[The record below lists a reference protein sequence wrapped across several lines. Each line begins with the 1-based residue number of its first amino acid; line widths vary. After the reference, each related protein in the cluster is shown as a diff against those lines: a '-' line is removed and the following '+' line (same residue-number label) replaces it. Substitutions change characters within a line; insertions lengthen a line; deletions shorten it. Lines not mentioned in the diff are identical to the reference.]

1 MKVKR
6 EDPVNLSV
14 CETCAERGRPN
25 EPVYRLG
32 VCRFC
37 YLGLPHPKATS
48 EQLTRERMGAYS
60 RQRLGLLPARETHP
74 RLMLTL
80 ASGRIKKGNTNI
92 VDVLVSRNGRAGMTH
107 APTSCGLVFLIALG
121 RNQVQQGRTAER
133 DGRRHPAGRLRSCP
147 RAGQNQVPSSG
158 RSRNGRWLGRK
169 ACRRYTSR

>member
-32 VCRFC
+32 MCRFC

-60 RQRLGLLPARETHP
+60 RQRLGLLPRPGHSPAPDVDPGQRE
-74 RLMLTL
+74 
-80 ASGRIKKGNTNI
+80 
-92 VDVLVSRNGRAGMTH
+92 
-107 APTSCGLVFLIALG
+107 
-121 RNQVQQGRTAER
+121 NQER
-133 DGRRHPAGRLRSCP
+133 QHQHR
-147 RAGQNQVPSSG
+147 
-158 RSRNGRWLGRK
+158 
-169 ACRRYTSR
+169 